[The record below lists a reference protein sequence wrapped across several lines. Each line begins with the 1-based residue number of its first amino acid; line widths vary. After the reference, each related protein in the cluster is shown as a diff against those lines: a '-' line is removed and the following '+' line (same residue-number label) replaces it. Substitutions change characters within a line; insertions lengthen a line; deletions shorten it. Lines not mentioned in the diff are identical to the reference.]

1 MITDSYEKQDSS
13 GLSLRRRGRSA
24 LQAPIESMESGS
36 ASPFRSAEAY
46 PQGPAA
52 LQAAW
57 DRLYRARA
65 ILEREQGH
73 LRDDRIV
80 IQGEVE
86 ALEMRECTVAA
97 REERI
102 RQIELQLALELE
114 EKQEAQDE
122 LDERSTLAKL
132 THAPFEIARSV
143 FGTKK

>member
-1 MITDSYEKQDSS
+1 M
-13 GLSLRRRGRSA
+13 
-24 LQAPIESMESGS
+24 ESMESGS
-36 ASPFRSAEAY
+36 ASPFRSAEAD